1 MARPLDRRTR
11 STPRTS
17 SSSPPSPAY
26 NPPQVSKADV
36 WAAVRGRS
44 LPRRKA
50 APIVWAMFREQLR
63 IGKSRSADRVSYL
76 EAEVTS
82 EGIQAATTIR
92 DEGVA
97 RLGTLIQRAVQLR
110 GTIAVVEA
118 DMARLA
124 TRPITGVHDELL
136 TATEGEHR
144 QSAVDAQVR
153 KETGTG
159 SLKHR
164 RVPKAMRLAALL
176 VPVID
181 LPVFT
186 LFAGDMFNVAWDQV
200 AAGRS
205 LLPAITAVVFGLL
218 ATAGLALALHF
229 VGFDLRGTKDAQG
242 QPTVPKGRNGL
253 LPRLLIVAA
262 AVISIGASVVMGF
275 RVIRE
280 SLAAEVGVPGAVILG
295 LFFGCVVAVLNLVV
309 AVTVF
314 RDGSVLT
321 DELSH
326 LARQLRPVR
335 KQRQRLER
343 KRDEF
348 VNRIDLLIA
357 EGQQARTLTV
367 LKMARPIVG
376 ADQLRAIARSLHQGC
391 GWGVEFLPA
400 QRGSF
405 GLFAPVTLVDTSVL
419 DELVARLEGLAMR
432 RDAAEAGDGQ
442 ASGSTDLATT
452 NGQSPPASTGATMD
466 QATAGSVTDAAA

>member
-1 MARPLDRRTR
+1 M
-11 STPRTS
+11 
-17 SSSPPSPAY
+17 
-26 NPPQVSKADV
+26 
-36 WAAVRGRS
+36 WA
-44 LPRRKA
+44 L
-50 APIVWAMFREQLR
+50 FREQMR
-63 IGKSRSADRVSYL
+63 IAKSRSADRLSYG

-82 EGIQAATTIR
+82 EGVQAATKIR

-97 RLGTLIQRAVQLR
+97 QLGKLTQKAVQLR
-110 GTIAVVEA
+110 GNIALVEA
-118 DMARLA
+118 DMARLGS
-124 TRPITGVHDELL
+124 RPISGVHDELL
-136 TATEGEHR
+136 TATEGEQR

-164 RVPKAMRLAALL
+164 RVPKVMRLAALL

-200 AAGRS
+200 AEGRS
-205 LLPAITAVVFGLL
+205 LLPAITSVVFGLL

-242 QPTVPKGRNGL
+242 QPTVVKGRGGL
-253 LPRLLIVAA
+253 VPRLLIASA

-295 LFFGCVVAVLNLVV
+295 LFFACVVAVLNLVV

-326 LARQLRPVR
+326 LTRQLRPVR

-343 KRDEF
+343 KRDELA
-348 VNRIDLLIA
+348 NRIDLLIA
-357 EGQQARTLTV
+357 KGQQLRTLTV
-367 LKMARPIVG
+367 LKMARPIAG

-400 QRGSF
+400 QRDSF
-405 GLFAPVTLVDTSVL
+405 GLFAPATLVDTSVL
-419 DELVARLEGLAMR
+419 DELVARVEGLAVR
-432 RDAAEAGDGQ
+432 RDAAQAGDGQ
-442 ASGSTDLATT
+442 ASGSTESATT
-452 NGQSPPASTGATMD
+452 DGQSPPASTGVAMD
-466 QATAGSVTDAAA
+466 QAPAGSVTDAAA

>member
-1 MARPLDRRTR
+1 M
-11 STPRTS
+11 
-17 SSSPPSPAY
+17 
-26 NPPQVSKADV
+26 
-36 WAAVRGRS
+36 WA
-44 LPRRKA
+44 L
-50 APIVWAMFREQLR
+50 FREQLR
-63 IGKSRSADRVSYL
+63 INKSRSADRVSYL

-82 EGIQAATTIR
+82 EGVQAATTIR

-118 DMARLA
+118 DMARLGS
-124 TRPITGVHDELL
+124 RPISGVHDELL
-136 TATEGEHR
+136 TATEGEQR

-153 KETGTG
+153 KETGTS

-280 SLAAEVGVPGAVILG
+280 SLAAEVGVAGAVILG

-309 AVTVF
+309 AVTVL

-326 LARQLRPVR
+326 LTRQLRPVR

-343 KRDEF
+343 KRDELA
-348 VNRIDLLIA
+348 NRIDLLIA
-357 EGQQARTLTV
+357 EGQQVRTLTV
-367 LKMARPIVG
+367 LKMARPIAG

-400 QRGSF
+400 QRDSF
-405 GLFAPVTLVDTSVL
+405 GLFAPATLVDTSVL
-419 DELVARLEGLAMR
+419 DELVARLEGLAVR
-432 RDAAEAGDGQ
+432 RDAAEAGNGQ
-442 ASGSTDLATT
+442 ASGSQERTVT
-452 NGQSPPASTGATMD
+452 NEHAPSTGAAAEVD
-466 QATAGSVTDAAA
+466 QYIAGDTTSAAA

>member
-1 MARPLDRRTR
+1 MRT
-11 STPRTS
+11 
-17 SSSPPSPAY
+17 
-26 NPPQVSKADV
+26 
-36 WAAVRGRS
+36 AVRGRS
-44 LPRRKA
+44 LARRKA
-50 APIVWAMFREQLR
+50 APIVWALVREQLR
-63 IGKSRSADRVSYL
+63 VNKSRSADRLSYG

-82 EGIQAATTIR
+82 EGIQAATKIR
-92 DEGVA
+92 DEAVA
-97 RLGTLIQRAVQLR
+97 QLGKLTQQAVQLR
-110 GTIAVVEA
+110 GNICLVEA

-136 TATEGEHR
+136 TATEGEQR

-176 VPVID
+176 VPIVD

-186 LFAGDMFNVAWDQV
+186 LFAGDMLNVAWDQV
-200 AAGRS
+200 ADGRS
-205 LLPAITAVVFGLL
+205 LLPAITALVFGLL
-218 ATAGLALALHF
+218 ATAGVALGLHM

-242 QPTVPKGRNGL
+242 QPTVPKGRGGL

-262 AVISIGASVVMGF
+262 GAISIGASVVMGF

-295 LFFGCVVAVLNLVV
+295 LFFACVVAVLNLVV
-309 AVTVF
+309 AVAVF

-326 LARQLRPVR
+326 LTRQLRPVR

-343 KRDEF
+343 KRDEL

-357 EGQQARTLTV
+357 KGQQVRTLTV
-367 LKMARPIVG
+367 LKMARPIAG
-376 ADQLRAIARSLHQGC
+376 ADQLRVIARSLHQGC
-391 GWGVEFLPA
+391 GWGVEFLPVG
-400 QRGSF
+400 RDSF
-405 GLFAPVTLVDTSVL
+405 GLFAPATLVDTSVL
-419 DELVARLEGLAMR
+419 DELVARLEELAMR
-432 RDAAEAGDGQ
+432 RDAAEAGDGR
-442 ASGSTDLATT
+442 ASASTDSATT
-452 NGQSPPASTGATMD
+452 NGQRQRVSTVVAKD
-466 QATAGSVTDAAA
+466 EDTAVNTTDAAV